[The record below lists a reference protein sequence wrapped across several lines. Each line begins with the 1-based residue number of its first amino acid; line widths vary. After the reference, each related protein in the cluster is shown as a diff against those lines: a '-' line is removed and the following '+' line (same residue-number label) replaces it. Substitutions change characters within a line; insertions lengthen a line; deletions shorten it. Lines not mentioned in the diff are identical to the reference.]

1 MVDPKS
7 TLLVEFLIHPKMKQ
21 SKLSVLSIS
30 KDVLEAVN

>member
-7 TLLVEFLIHPKMKQ
+7 TLSVDFLIPPKLKQ

-30 KDVLEAVN
+30 KDVLEVVN